1 MKLTKED
8 EMSNTQEQMTIQW
21 NTYLE
26 ENSKFSEKGVK
37 AAAGRARKA
46 LNELRKLAAQRRKE
60 ITETKNAMAAK

>member
-1 MKLTKED
+1 
-8 EMSNTQEQMTIQW
+8 MSNTQEQMTIQW

-60 ITETKNAMAAK
+60 ITEQKNAMVAEKK